1 MLAVIETHP
10 IQYHAPVYRAVQSEF
25 GISVTAI
32 YGSDFSVVGYRDHE
46 FGETFAWD
54 TDLLAG
60 YQPVFLS
67 RVSEGGPRAVDT
79 VSARGLD
86 QTLRRLAPRA
96 TMVCGYSPRFHQIA
110 MIQAW
115 RTRRPVLFRAETTD
129 HARPRGRFK
138 TWLRDRAL
146 GSIYARCDRLLY
158 VGQRSYQH
166 YKRLACPEEKLI
178 FSPYCV
184 DTTPFVAEEA
194 GRASMRATTR
204 ERMGIATD
212 RTVLL
217 FSGKLSS
224 RKGADLLLRA
234 IKQMPTERRN
244 ATVVLFLGSG
254 DLRRALAEDA
264 GRPPRVSVVFAGFQN
279 QSQLSAYYHAA
290 DLLVLPSRHS
300 ETWGLVVN
308 EALHHGLPCVVSADV
323 GCSPDLIAAGGTGE
337 TFDTGSEVGLAA
349 ALRRADALIDRA
361 DVRDRCRAVVDRY
374 SVQQAAAGIA
384 QAYTAVVGSA

>member
-60 YQPVFLS
+60 YQPV
-67 RVSEGGPRAVDT
+67 
-79 VSARGLD
+79 
-86 QTLRRLAPRA
+86 
-96 TMVCGYSPRFHQIA
+96 
-110 MIQAW
+110 
-115 RTRRPVLFRAETTD
+115 
-129 HARPRGRFK
+129 
-138 TWLRDRAL
+138 
-146 GSIYARCDRLLY
+146 
-158 VGQRSYQH
+158 
-166 YKRLACPEEKLI
+166 I

-254 DLRRALAEDA
+254 DLRRAL
-264 GRPPRVSVVFAGFQN
+264 
-279 QSQLSAYYHAA
+279 
-290 DLLVLPSRHS
+290 
-300 ETWGLVVN
+300 
-308 EALHHGLPCVVSADV
+308 
-323 GCSPDLIAAGGTGE
+323 
-337 TFDTGSEVGLAA
+337 
-349 ALRRADALIDRA
+349 
-361 DVRDRCRAVVDRY
+361 
-374 SVQQAAAGIA
+374 
-384 QAYTAVVGSA
+384 